1 MPVSVTSET
10 TAPLAYDATAVQVQA
25 ALEALPSIALGDVA
39 VVYNG
44 SPAGGWNIT
53 FQGALAN
60 QDIAPVVPTVAPPHA
75 MSVAEVVKGGS
86 GTNEQQRV
94 YWATLLAPLNPTFTL
109 SVLTV
114 SADVPEES
122 MLLRWLGET
131 LESDA
136 ILTTLTG
143 GNVYYAGE
151 QTVPPPL
158 SVTYDLALANIAIP
172 GGYFSTGGKD
182 EKGQGN
188 VPRAGVQFKATVRST
203 YEGST
208 YPKALEAVALRVQE
222 LLDLQR
228 VTTTYD
234 TTTAYITCDREEVLV
249 TPEETATDKYIHN
262 IQKFDIFVQ
271 NQ

>member
-1 MPVSVTSET
+1 
-10 TAPLAYDATAVQVQA
+10 
-25 ALEALPSIALGDVA
+25 
-39 VVYNG
+39 
-44 SPAGGWNIT
+44 
-53 FQGALAN
+53 
-60 QDIAPVVPTVAPPHA
+60 

-94 YWATLLAPLNPTFTL
+94 YWTTLLAPLNPTFTL
-109 SVLTV
+109 TISTL

-131 LESDA
+131 LGSDA

-143 GNVYYAGE
+143 GNVQYTGE
-151 QTVPPPL
+151 LIAPSPSLL
-158 SVTYDLALANIAIP
+158 SVTYELALANFSIP

-182 EKGQGN
+182 EKGQGD

-203 YEGST
+203 YTGST

-249 TPEETATDKYIHN
+249 TPEKTATDNYIHN

>member
-44 SPAGGWNIT
+44 SPAAGWTVT

-60 QDIAPVVPTVAPPHA
+60 QDIAPVVPTVATPHV
-75 MSVAEVVKGGS
+75 MSVAEVVKGDP

-94 YWATLLAPLNPTFTL
+94 YWTTLLAPLNPTFTL

-143 GNVYYAGE
+143 GNVHYAGE
-151 QTVPPPL
+151 QIVPPLL
-158 SVTYDLALANIAIP
+158 SVTYDLALANTVVP

-188 VPRAGVQFKATVRST
+188 ARAGVQFKAIVRST
-203 YEGST
+203 YNGSA

-249 TPEETATDKYIHN
+249 TPEKTATDTYIHN

-271 NQ
+271 KG